1 MLVLLSQAGLAH
13 PSSPEQILI
22 ALEPEAAS
30 VYCREQKVREFVAE
44 SGSNDA
50 TVKDTIARPETQYMV
65 IDIEGKL
72 NFPSSKLF
80 HSKL

>member
-1 MLVLLSQAGLAH
+1 M
-13 PSSPEQILI
+13 
-22 ALEPEAAS
+22 EPEAAS
-30 VYCREQKVREFVAE
+30 VYCREQKVRESVAE

-50 TVKDTIARPETQYMV
+50 SVEDAIARPETQYIV